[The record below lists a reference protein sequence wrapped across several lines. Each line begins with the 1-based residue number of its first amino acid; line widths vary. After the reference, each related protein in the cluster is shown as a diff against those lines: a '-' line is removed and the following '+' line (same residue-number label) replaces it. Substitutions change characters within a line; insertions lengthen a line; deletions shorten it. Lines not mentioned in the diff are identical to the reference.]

1 MAHKESTIQRS
12 CVQWFRLQYPDLKLL
27 LFAVPNGGGRSKIEA
42 AIMKGEGVVSGVAD
56 LILLVPNAQYHGLCI
71 EMKTTSKGSRQSTN
85 QKAWE
90 AAVTDCGYDY
100 KVARS
105 LDGFREIVNEYLNTT
120 VFRRVGISTPT
131 FDESRKEL
139 IEFLN
144 NLERKERN
152 GK

>member
-1 MAHKESTIQRS
+1 
-12 CVQWFRLQYPDLKLL
+12 
-27 LFAVPNGGGRSKIEA
+27 
-42 AIMKGEGVVSGVAD
+42 MKGEGVVSGVAD